1 MRKALSDIQLG
12 VWLMRF
18 SLSPSYREN
27 PSLEAIGAGASV
39 CVTTMEAPSTAPG
52 GGLLRQPTAPGV
64 GQGVLTAKP
73 FSVAAHAE
81 CLRRVFLACDDPET
95 AIGAL
100 YVALREA
107 GSAEKSQSSIQL
119 LDSALNLLLLY
130 DVRNSAEK
138 AHPAVRSVAMI
149 MSLSRCSH
157 SSRALTSSR
166 SKSWNHQFNAKQLVT
181 LKCHLVLAQLTAS
194 YAAGE
199 APHLPRAYL
208 HACGLLYE
216 PRFVIFYRAA
226 REAAMR
232 NKVATPTQRRGRGH
246 YPAALR
252 GRGGGHGRGRGRGGA
267 PRLSAAALARRARK
281 AAHGSRKEQ
290 RRARRQRKEQVSSRA
305 VRAAILSKSATIV
318 KMRYAMRQAE
328 IASLTQEQLLV
339 ATRANEVA
347 VYAITCAGMLPEQ
360 AAAYSWVPPSLLHC
374 RLCGPQSASGRSTG
388 NASIIKW
395 HADAA
400 AAEAARRVAARTQRM
415 VVLRGNDYAAYRVL
429 LKQDTTERVK
439 ALITRTDAFLGGMAR
454 KLESEQK
461 HARLRQPDGGSS
473 GGDGSASMTPVVGDV
488 QAPLLLQ
495 AMLRPYQLTGLRW
508 LVSLH
513 RGGVSG
519 CLADE
524 MVRAHTV
531 ACAFQLL
538 ALTAHHSS
546 SWQHRVWAKRC
557 RSSRCCAI

>member
-1 MRKALSDIQLG
+1 
-12 VWLMRF
+12 
-18 SLSPSYREN
+18 
-27 PSLEAIGAGASV
+27 
-39 CVTTMEAPSTAPG
+39 
-52 GGLLRQPTAPGV
+52 
-64 GQGVLTAKP
+64 
-73 FSVAAHAE
+73 
-81 CLRRVFLACDDPET
+81 
-95 AIGAL
+95 
-100 YVALREA
+100 
-107 GSAEKSQSSIQL
+107 
-119 LDSALNLLLLY
+119 
-130 DVRNSAEK
+130 
-138 AHPAVRSVAMI
+138 
-149 MSLSRCSH
+149 
-157 SSRALTSSR
+157 
-166 SKSWNHQFNAKQLVT
+166 
-181 LKCHLVLAQLTAS
+181 
-194 YAAGE
+194 
-199 APHLPRAYL
+199 
-208 HACGLLYE
+208 
-216 PRFVIFYRAA
+216 
-226 REAAMR
+226 
-232 NKVATPTQRRGRGH
+232 
-246 YPAALR
+246 
-252 GRGGGHGRGRGRGGA
+252 
-267 PRLSAAALARRARK
+267 
-281 AAHGSRKEQ
+281 
-290 RRARRQRKEQVSSRA
+290 VSSRA

-524 MVRAHTV
+524 MVRARILLRVLFNCLHSPRIILPLGNTGSGQNAADHRAAV
-531 ACAFQLL
+531 PSDGSDAIMHRSLPDHLAIVSGHQLGER
-538 ALTAHHSS
+538 ALQVRATPV
-546 SWQHRVWAKRC
+546 RVLLHWP
-557 RSSRCCAI
+557 